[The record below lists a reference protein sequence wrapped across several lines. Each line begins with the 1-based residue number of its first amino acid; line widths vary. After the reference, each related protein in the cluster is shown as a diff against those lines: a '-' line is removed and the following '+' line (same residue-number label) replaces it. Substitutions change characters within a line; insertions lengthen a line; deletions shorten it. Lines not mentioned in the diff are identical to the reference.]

1 MNEDEFRENEL
12 VQDALVRNFAVMGEA
27 ASHVPEEVRVGNP
40 EVPWSRMRGMRN
52 LIVHEY
58 FGIDPKI
65 IWDTVWGELP
75 RLEDQLKEIL
85 ENKGT
90 SG

>member
-85 ENKGT
+85 DNKGT